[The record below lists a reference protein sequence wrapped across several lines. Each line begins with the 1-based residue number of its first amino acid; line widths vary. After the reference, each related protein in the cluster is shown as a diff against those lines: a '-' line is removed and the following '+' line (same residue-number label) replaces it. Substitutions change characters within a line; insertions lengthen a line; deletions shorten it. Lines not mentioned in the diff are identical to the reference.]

1 MSSSLFDSW
10 YFVVSLIARGLFKNG
25 PRRRFYGV
33 DDIIIILQ

>member
-1 MSSSLFDSW
+1 MSSSLFDW

-33 DDIIIILQ
+33 VDIIIILQ